1 MRLILA
7 ILLSSSIS
15 SGYTVLTHE
24 AIIDSV
30 WDSSLQKLL
39 LKRFPGATPEE
50 LELAHAYAYGGCII
64 QDMGYYPFSSRLFSD
79 LTHYVRS
86 GDFISALIRESRDL
100 NEYAFALGALEH
112 YAADTEGHRIAT
124 NRAVPILYPE
134 LRQKYGK
141 DVTYWDNPV
150 AHIRTEFGFDVLQV
164 ASGRYAPDRYR
175 NFIGFQVSR
184 DVLERAFQDTY
195 GIEMKDVFGNVTL
208 AVGSYR
214 HTVGSIIPGM
224 TRVAWSLKKDQLQKE
239 IPGITRK
246 KFLYNLSRSSYEKE
260 WGTEYHKPG
269 FGTKVL
275 TFLFRIIPTSGPFRA
290 LKIRTPTPEVEK
302 LFMAS
307 FNATVDRYKA
317 MLTNV
322 DAGRP
327 ELANENFDVGGATLA
342 GKYKGTDEAY
352 AKLLGKLA
360 DRQFA
365 GTQPELRE
373 NILAYY
379 KDLKPSIS
387 SESTKKERAE
397 STKLLDQLNRLKAIP
412 EAVPVAQDEL
422 R

>member
-1 MRLILA
+1 MRLVFA

-30 WDSSLQKLL
+30 WDTSLQKLL

-50 LELAHAYAYGGCII
+50 LEQAHAYAYGGCII
-64 QDMGYYPFSSRLFSD
+64 QDMGYYPFSSRFFSD

-86 GDFISALIRESRDL
+86 GDFIAALIRESKNL

-112 YAADTEGHRIAT
+112 YAADTEGHRLAT
-124 NRAVPILYPE
+124 NRAVPMLYPE
-134 LRQKYGK
+134 LRRKYGK
-141 DVTYWDNPV
+141 DVTYWDDPV

-175 NFIGFQVSR
+175 SFIGFQVSR
-184 DVLERAFQDTY
+184 DVLEQAFQDTY

-208 AVGSYR
+208 ALGSYR

-224 TRVAWSLKKDQLQKE
+224 TRVAWSLKKDELQKE

-260 WGTEYHKPG
+260 WGTEYRKPG
-269 FGTKVL
+269 WGTKFL

-317 MLTNV
+317 MLVNV
-322 DAGRP
+322 DHGGPALR
-327 ELANENFDVGGATLA
+327 NENFDVGGPTIE
-342 GKYKGTDEAY
+342 GQYKGTDEAY
-352 AKLLGKLA
+352 AKLVGKLA
-360 DRQFA
+360 DRKFDEITP
-365 GTQPELRE
+365 GLRQ
-373 NILAYY
+373 NILVYY
-379 KDLKPSIS
+379 RDLKPPAK
-387 SESTKKERAE
+387 STKKEKAE
-397 STKLLDQLNRLKAIP
+397 FTKLLDDLDRLKALP
-412 EAVPVAQDEL
+412 GAVPVAQGEP